1 MGKKPD
7 WLDDDDLFEDDSLA
21 EDDVDEGA
29 PTLKRGGGTV
39 RESPR
44 GRRGRDADEDDS
56 YDEPKEKKPS
66 RVARLAM
73 QHAKRPGEH
82 EIAKSPLVLSLG
94 GGAAVLAVLAGTY
107 WFMIGR
113 DIVGRELK
121 AIEDH
126 LSEQQFGPAIEKLE
140 LFLVE
145 RGRHERANE
154 ARFMLAKARVDKQ
167 IVGSVPDWAKGLE
180 QVDAYIKDT
189 RDLEGYQEK
198 KSELLEYSITIALG
212 SLKTS
217 ADMAKT
223 AKDEKGLDFCR
234 SLIEVSGNAALNID
248 GFAPEEEPP
257 TKEKEEIKIAREAAE
272 RAIHKRGA
280 IHKAYALIE
289 KHLNNKLPIPALK
302 ARRDLIVQYPDMER
316 DRKLVGFL
324 DEALTLEIS
333 LITKETLDRPAMIE
347 DRPLPVPPPL
357 SLTPH
362 TRSTT
367 DETSEGRAVFA
378 VAQGCCYGTDT
389 VTGDTLWRR
398 AIGPDTPFFPR
409 QVDTTIPSLLM
420 FDTRWQELVLVNRL
434 TGELAWRQTIE
445 EPVSGEPLIHDS
457 QVYLPTL
464 GKHLYKIDL
473 QSGQATS
480 RLTFSQPVYSPPV
493 LVRDSPNL
501 VVAGDE
507 GVTYVISLQQMEC
520 VAVWP
525 TFQAPGSI
533 DVPMLALGSLIL
545 MPENGAS
552 DGCTL
557 RIFDATN
564 IENAFPEIGTKEIPR
579 QVRDPLL
586 LRGNKLFVPA
596 VGEQFSAF
604 TVSDN
609 KEQEPLLDIA
619 RPPAQSEYDGA
630 VYLLDGPDGRLWS
643 ASDHLRKFQLTQ
655 DALPEDQEQRIF
667 IGAAGQP
674 LQKIGETVYVG
685 QRTLGS
691 DAIRLVLVDGEEM
704 SEYSKTVV
712 GTSILAILQISTD
725 SVLCLTST
733 GELLQVNSQKLE
745 TGGFLFQSEGSIDI
759 PDDVKEPLH
768 AGVLPGNRIA
778 VTCGGNSPMLWI
790 INQAGKISQ
799 EVTLTKGAVLDPI
812 PLAGGAVTALPA
824 RLQLLGM
831 PGGRLVEDFMGTIEQ
846 AESVQWASVV
856 PVDDEYIL
864 VTDVEGSIK
873 RLGYRTSP
881 KPHLQ
886 RIETLDV
893 GQKVHVPPAVDKGR
907 MLVADASGKMQLLD
921 VNGFRQVAEVM
932 LVAPAFGK
940 LTILG
945 DRVLVQTEDRQLRCL
960 ALDKKLAEVWSLD
973 MGEDSVSGTPLIED
987 GSLILGTM
995 QGRVLVLDPE
1005 SGDEKRTLQL
1015 DQVIE
1020 HGPFK
1025 LGSHLVVVS
1034 IDGSLYRIESSL
1046 GEGS

>member
-7 WLDDDDLFEDDSLA
+7 WLDDDDLFEDDDQSEEI
-21 EDDVDEGA
+21 EDGA
-29 PTLKRGGGTV
+29 PVLKRGGGTM
-39 RESPR
+39 RDAPR
-44 GRRGRDADEDDS
+44 GRRERDEDEDDS
-56 YDEPKEKKPS
+56 VEEPREKKPS
-66 RVARLAM
+66 KIARLAL

-126 LSEQQFGPAIEKLE
+126 LTEQQFGPAIEKLE
-140 LFLVE
+140 VFIVE

-154 ARFMLAKARVDKQ
+154 ARFMLAKARIDKQ

-180 QVDAYIKDT
+180 QVDAYIKDC
-189 RDLEGYQEK
+189 RDLEGYADRK
-198 KSELLEYSITIALG
+198 AELLEYSITIALG
-212 SLKTS
+212 SLKTA
-217 ADMAKT
+217 ADVAKT

-234 SLIEVSGNAALNID
+234 SLIEVSDSAALNID
-248 GFAPEEEPP
+248 GFAPEDAPA
-257 TKEKEEIKIAREAAE
+257 TKEKEDIKIAREAAE
-272 RAIHKRGA
+272 RAIHKRST

-289 KHLNNKLPIPALK
+289 KHLNNRLPIPALK
-302 ARRDLIVQYPDMER
+302 ARRDLLVQYPDMER

-324 DEALTLEIS
+324 DEALTLEKS
-333 LITKETLDRPAMIE
+333 LITREPLDRPALTE

-367 DETSEGRAVFA
+367 DETSEDRNVFA
-378 VAQGCCYGTDT
+378 VAQGCCYGVDT
-389 VTGDTLWRR
+389 VTGDTKWRR

-409 QVDTTIPSLLM
+409 PVDTTVDGLLL
-420 FDTRWQELVLVNRL
+420 FDTRWQELVLIDRL
-434 TGELAWRQTIE
+434 TGQLAWRQPIE
-445 EPVSGEPLIHDS
+445 EPVSGEPLIHDG

-464 GKHLYKIDL
+464 GRHLYKIDL

-507 GVTYVISLQQMEC
+507 GVTYVVSLRQMEC
-520 VAVWP
+520 IAVWP
-525 TFQAPGSI
+525 TFQPPGSI
-533 DVPMLALGSLIL
+533 DVPMLAMGSLIL
-545 MPENGAS
+545 MPENGPSA
-552 DGCTL
+552 GCTL
-557 RIFDATN
+557 RVFDATDV
-564 IENAFPEIGTKEIPR
+564 ENAFPEIGTKEIPN

-609 KEQEPLLDIA
+609 REQEPLLDIA
-619 RPPAQSEYDGA
+619 RPPAKSEYDGA

-643 ASDHLRKFQLTQ
+643 ASDQLRKFQLTQ

-674 LQKIGETVYVG
+674 LQKIGETVFVG
-685 QRTLGS
+685 QRALGS
-691 DAIRLVLVDGEEM
+691 DAIRFVLVDGEEM
-704 SEYSKTVV
+704 SEFSKTVV
-712 GTSILAILQISTD
+712 GTGIIAILPISSD
-725 SVLCLTST
+725 SILCLTST
-733 GELLQVNSQKLE
+733 GEVLQVNSQKLE
-745 TGGFLFQSEGSIDI
+745 TGGFLFQAEGSIQI
-759 PDDVKEPLH
+759 PEDVNEPLL

-778 VTCGGNSPMLWI
+778 VTCGGKSPMLWV

-799 EVTLTKGAVLDPI
+799 EVTLSKGAVLDPI
-812 PLAGGAVTALPA
+812 PLAGGAVVALPT

-831 PGGRLVEDFMGTIEQ
+831 PGGRQVEDFMGTIEQ
-846 AESVQWASVV
+846 NESTQWASIV
-856 PVDDEYIL
+856 PIDDEYIL
-864 VTDVEGSIK
+864 VTDVSGSIR

-886 RIETLDV
+886 RVETLDV
-893 GQKVHVPPAVDKGR
+893 DQKVHVPPAVDKGR
-907 MLVADASGKMQLLD
+907 LVITDASGRTQLLD
-921 VNGFRQVAEVM
+921 VNGFRQAAETT
-932 LVAPAFGK
+932 LDSPAFGR

-945 DRVLVQTEDRQLRCL
+945 ERVLVQTEDGKLRYL
-960 ALDKKLAEVWSLD
+960 SLENRLAEVWAIDLGGDSL
-973 MGEDSVSGTPLIED
+973 SGTPVIEG
-987 GSLILGTM
+987 GSLVAGTM

-1005 SGDEKRTLQL
+1005 SGEEKKSLQL
-1015 DQVIE
+1015 DQPIE
-1020 HGPFK
+1020 HGPFR

-1034 IDGSLYRIESSL
+1034 TDGSLYRIESSL